1 MTTDKILSYISEQ
14 TSISIH
20 QVKATIAL
28 LDDGATIP
36 FISRYRKE
44 KTGSLN
50 ETQIQTIALTY
61 EKAQELD
68 KRKQSILSTI
78 EQQGKLTNELRSKIE
93 AIMDANELEDIY
105 LPYKPK
111 RRTKAEIAREAG
123 LEPLA
128 KIIMAQRCNDIQHD
142 AKRFINNKIASID
155 EAITGACD
163 IIAEW
168 ISENTSIRNIIRKEF
183 DRSAVISCKPVKGKE
198 EEAANYQ
205 NYFNYTSPLKR
216 CASYRILAMRRGE
229 KEGLLQVSIDAD
241 KEYIIPKIE
250 QRIIRNQ
257 SPVADI
263 LRTTIADS
271 YKRLLKPS
279 IENEFAASSKETA
292 DDSAISLF
300 ADNARQL
307 LFAPPLGKKRVLAID
322 PGYRTGCK
330 VVCLDEQG
338 NLLHNDTI
346 YPTPPRSE
354 YAISSKKI
362 TSMVEAYKIDAIA
375 LGNGTASRET
385 ESFLQS
391 LRYPRP
397 INIYVVSE
405 DGASIYSASKL
416 AREEFPDKDV
426 TVRGAVSIGRRLL
439 DPLAELVKID
449 PKSIGVGQYQ
459 HDVDQTKLKKSLDFT
474 VESCVN
480 SVGVNLNTAS
490 KELLTYVS
498 GLGPAL
504 AQNIVKYRAENGDFT
519 ERKDLLKVPRL
530 GQKAY
535 EQSAGFLRIPGATN
549 PLDNTAVHPENYSLI
564 ERMAND
570 NHCSINDLISQ
581 KSVREQIDLNKYIS
595 DTVGLPTLLDIMN
608 ELEKPGR
615 DPRKGVAVLKF
626 DDSIKTINDLKVGME
641 LNGIVTN
648 ITQFGVFVDFGIKE
662 NGLVHISEISN
673 KYISNPAEIVKI
685 HQHVKVKIKNIDIE
699 RKRIALTMKD
709 I

>member
-1 MTTDKILSYISEQ
+1 MTTDNILSYISEQ

-93 AIMDANELEDIY
+93 AIMDANELEDAY

-128 KIIMAQRCNDIQHD
+128 KIIMAQRCYDIQHD
-142 AKRFINNKIASID
+142 AKRFINNKTASID
-155 EAITGACD
+155 EAIAGACD

-330 VVCLDEQG
+330 VVCLDEKV
-338 NLLHNDTI
+338 TFCTT
-346 YPTPPRSE
+346 TPFTLPHH
-354 YAISSKKI
+354 APN
-362 TSMVEAYKIDAIA
+362 TQ
-375 LGNGTASRET
+375 
-385 ESFLQS
+385 FL
-391 LRYPRP
+391 
-397 INIYVVSE
+397 
-405 DGASIYSASKL
+405 
-416 AREEFPDKDV
+416 
-426 TVRGAVSIGRRLL
+426 
-439 DPLAELVKID
+439 
-449 PKSIGVGQYQ
+449 
-459 HDVDQTKLKKSLDFT
+459 
-474 VESCVN
+474 
-480 SVGVNLNTAS
+480 
-490 KELLTYVS
+490 
-498 GLGPAL
+498 
-504 AQNIVKYRAENGDFT
+504 
-519 ERKDLLKVPRL
+519 
-530 GQKAY
+530 
-535 EQSAGFLRIPGATN
+535 
-549 PLDNTAVHPENYSLI
+549 
-564 ERMAND
+564 
-570 NHCSINDLISQ
+570 
-581 KSVREQIDLNKYIS
+581 
-595 DTVGLPTLLDIMN
+595 
-608 ELEKPGR
+608 
-615 DPRKGVAVLKF
+615 PRKLP
-626 DDSIKTINDLKVGME
+626 LW
-641 LNGIVTN
+641 
-648 ITQFGVFVDFGIKE
+648 
-662 NGLVHISEISN
+662 
-673 KYISNPAEIVKI
+673 
-685 HQHVKVKIKNIDIE
+685 
-699 RKRIALTMKD
+699 
-709 I
+709 